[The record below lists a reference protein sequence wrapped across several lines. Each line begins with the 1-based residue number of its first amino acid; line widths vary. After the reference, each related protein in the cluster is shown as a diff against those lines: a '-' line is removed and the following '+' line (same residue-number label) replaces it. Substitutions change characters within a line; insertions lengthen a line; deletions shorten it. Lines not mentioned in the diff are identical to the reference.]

1 MDFISILEKKRDG
14 LNLNA
19 DEIDFVVKKIVDGS
33 LPDYQLSAFLM
44 ATYINGMTDEET
56 YNLTMSM
63 VNNGSTEYI
72 EGISDHSVDK
82 HSTGGVGDKL
92 SLLIT
97 PILAAY
103 GVPVVKMSGR
113 GLGITGG
120 TLDKLESIPGFN
132 IYLDQA
138 AIEKQAKEIGL
149 VLAAQTNDLAPADK
163 VIYAL
168 RDVTATIDSYPL
180 IASSIMSKKLAIKNK
195 ALCIDLKVGK
205 GAFMKDLES
214 ATELARI
221 FKFIADKNNRDIS
234 VVLTDMNN
242 PIGRCVGNSLE
253 IMEVVD
259 VLKGN
264 LKEEVYD
271 MSIRF
276 AAESIQLLYPS
287 KSLDEII
294 KECEVLIDN
303 GSAYK
308 KFVELVKWQDGDASF
323 LDNIEASLSKNKY
336 DVLVDAEGYVDYD
349 AHAIGYLSLM
359 CGAGRK
365 TKEDS
370 IDHGAGIKF
379 NKVHGDKVNKG
390 DILYSIYTEKDFK
403 DIEEFI
409 KGSYELNDS
418 KQSTDRILKVI

>member
-14 LNLNA
+14 INLNA

-63 VNNGSTEYI
+63 VNNGSVEYI
-72 EGISDHSVDK
+72 EGISEHSVDK

-92 SLLIT
+92 TLVIT

-132 IYLDQA
+132 IYLNQEE
-138 AIEKQAKEIGL
+138 IEKQAKEIGI

-163 VIYAL
+163 VIYAI

-214 ATELARI
+214 ASELARI

-287 KSLDEII
+287 KSIEEIV
-294 KECEVLIDN
+294 EDCEELIYN
-303 GSAYK
+303 GAAYN
-308 KFVELVKWQDGDASF
+308 KFVELVKWQDGDVSF

-336 DVLVDAEGYVDYD
+336 DVLADADGYVYYD

-359 CGAGRK
+359 YGAGRK
-365 TKEDS
+365 TKEDA

-379 NKVHGDKVNKG
+379 NKVHGDKVKKG

-403 DIEEFI
+403 AIEEFI
-409 KGSYELNDS
+409 KGSYELNNS

>member
-72 EGISDHSVDK
+72 EGISDHFVDK

-365 TKEDS
+365 TKEDT

>member
-180 IASSIMSKKLAIKNK
+180 IASSIMSKK
-195 ALCIDLKVGK
+195 
-205 GAFMKDLES
+205 
-214 ATELARI
+214 
-221 FKFIADKNNRDIS
+221 
-234 VVLTDMNN
+234 
-242 PIGRCVGNSLE
+242 
-253 IMEVVD
+253 
-259 VLKGN
+259 
-264 LKEEVYD
+264 
-271 MSIRF
+271 
-276 AAESIQLLYPS
+276 
-287 KSLDEII
+287 
-294 KECEVLIDN
+294 
-303 GSAYK
+303 
-308 KFVELVKWQDGDASF
+308 
-323 LDNIEASLSKNKY
+323 
-336 DVLVDAEGYVDYD
+336 
-349 AHAIGYLSLM
+349 
-359 CGAGRK
+359 
-365 TKEDS
+365 
-370 IDHGAGIKF
+370 
-379 NKVHGDKVNKG
+379 
-390 DILYSIYTEKDFK
+390 
-403 DIEEFI
+403 
-409 KGSYELNDS
+409 
-418 KQSTDRILKVI
+418 

>member
-19 DEIDFVVKKIVDGS
+19 DEIDFLVKKIVDGS

>member
-1 MDFISILEKKRDG
+1 MCIRDR
-14 LNLNA
+14 
-19 DEIDFVVKKIVDGS
+19 
-33 LPDYQLSAFLM
+33 
-44 ATYINGMTDEET
+44 
-56 YNLTMSM
+56 
-63 VNNGSTEYI
+63 
-72 EGISDHSVDK
+72 
-82 HSTGGVGDKL
+82 
-92 SLLIT
+92 
-97 PILAAY
+97 
-103 GVPVVKMSGR
+103 VKMSGR

-132 IYLDQA
+132 IYLSQED
-138 AIEKQAKEIGL
+138 IEKQAEAIGI
-149 VLAAQTNDLAPADK
+149 VLAAQTNNLAPADK

-214 ATELARI
+214 ASELARI
-221 FKFIADKNNRDIS
+221 FKFIADKNKRDIS

-259 VLKGN
+259 VLKGK

-276 AAESIQLLYPS
+276 AAESIQLLYPR
-287 KSLDEII
+287 KSIEEIT
-294 KECEVLIDN
+294 KECELLIDD
-303 GSAYK
+303 GSAYN
-308 KFVELVKWQDGDASF
+308 KFLELVKWQGGETSF
-323 LDNIEASLSKNKY
+323 LDNIEESLSKNKF
-336 DVLVDAEGYVDYD
+336 DVLAASEGYVDYD
-349 AHAIGYLSLM
+349 AHSIGYISLI

-365 TKEDS
+365 TKEDA

-390 DILYSIYTEKDFK
+390 DLLYSIYTEKNFN
-403 DIEEFI
+403 DIEDYI
-409 KGSYELNDS
+409 KGSFELLKN

>member
-14 LNLNA
+14 LNLN
-19 DEIDFVVKKIVDGS
+19 DEEIDFVVKKIVDGS

-63 VNNGSTEYI
+63 VNNGSVEYI
-72 EGISDHSVDK
+72 EGISDRSVDK

-92 SLLIT
+92 TLVIT

-132 IYLDQA
+132 IYLSQED
-138 AIEKQAKEIGL
+138 IEKQAEAIGI
-149 VLAAQTNDLAPADK
+149 VLAAQTNNLAPADK

-214 ATELARI
+214 ASELARI
-221 FKFIADKNNRDIS
+221 FKFIADKNKRDIS

-259 VLKGN
+259 VLKGK

-276 AAESIQLLYPS
+276 AAESIQLLYPR
-287 KSLDEII
+287 KSIEEIT
-294 KECEVLIDN
+294 KECELLIDD
-303 GSAYK
+303 GSAYN
-308 KFVELVKWQDGDASF
+308 KFLELVKWQGGETSF
-323 LDNIEASLSKNKY
+323 LDNIEESLSKNKF
-336 DVLVDAEGYVDYD
+336 DVLAASEGYVDYD
-349 AHAIGYLSLM
+349 AHSIGYISLI

-365 TKEDS
+365 TKEDA

-390 DILYSIYTEKDFK
+390 DLLYSIYTEKNFN
-403 DIEEFI
+403 DIEDYI
-409 KGSYELNDS
+409 KGSFELLKN

>member
-14 LNLNA
+14 VSLNA

-63 VNNGSTEYI
+63 VNNGSVEYI
-72 EGISDHSVDK
+72 EGISEHSVDK

-92 SLLIT
+92 TLVIT

-132 IYLDQA
+132 INLNQEE
-138 AIEKQAKEIGL
+138 IEKQAKATGI

-253 IMEVVD
+253 IMEVVG

-287 KSLDEII
+287 KSIEEIV
-294 KECEVLIDN
+294 KECEELIDN
-303 GSAYK
+303 GAAYN
-308 KFVELVKWQDGDASF
+308 KFVELVKWQDGDVSF

-336 DVLVDAEGYVDYD
+336 DVLADADGYIDYD

-365 TKEDS
+365 TKEDA

-409 KGSYELNDS
+409 KGSYELNNS